1 MPLSMRRSELRSEL
15 LAKQRSKPRSLWH
28 HLIGLTIAVSPI
40 AFAPAS
46 VLAQDY
52 IDVEAERRAQQSAQP
67 GAAGGAVSYG
77 VGNAPPPL
85 TSTLPPPAAPAAD
98 NVGGLFNQV
107 QQLQQEVM
115 RLNGIVEQQAY
126 ELRQLKEQSLE
137 RYLEL
142 DQRLASGAIAPGD
155 AAATGT
161 AAGAGLTASTPSLP
175 SGSIAT
181 TSTVAEQPGE
191 SEAYRAA
198 YALVRGQ
205 EFDRAVPAF
214 TTFLQN
220 YPDGRYA
227 PNAHYWLGELYLVI
241 EPADPEAARQA
252 FTLLLNEY
260 PQDAKVPDALYKLG
274 RVQYIKGNSQRAR
287 EYLERVMREYPDSS
301 AARLAGDFI
310 DQNL

>member
-1 MPLSMRRSELRSEL
+1 MHSAQDWRRTL
-15 LAKQRSKPRSLWH
+15 
-28 HLIGLTIAVSPI
+28 GLTSVVGPI
-40 AFAPAS
+40 AFTPLLFLAAS
-46 VLAQDY
+46 VAAQDY
-52 IDVEAERRAQQSAQP
+52 IDVEAERRAAAQA
-67 GAAGGAVSYG
+67 GAGSTGGAVSYG
-77 VGNAPPPL
+77 VGNAPSVTPA
-85 TSTLPPPAAPAAD
+85 TTTLPPPAAPAPD

-137 RYLEL
+137 RYLDL
-142 DQRLASGAIAPGD
+142 DRRLASGVTAPAVTAPG
-155 AAATGT
+155 ATAGGV
-161 AAGAGLTASTPSLP
+161 AAGAVAPGISSP
-175 SGSIAT
+175 AT
-181 TSTVAEQPGE
+181 TGGTETLEQPGE
-191 SEAYRAA
+191 AEAYRAA

-205 EFDRAVPAF
+205 EFDRAVSAFQAFLRDYPA
-214 TTFLQN
+214 
-220 YPDGRYA
+220 GRYA

-241 EPADPEAARQA
+241 DPADPEAARQS

-274 RVQYIKGNSQRAR
+274 RVQYIKGNPQRAR